1 MTSPTTPV
9 PRPWPLSSAV
19 LILANAAPLIG
30 VLTHDWTVFAV
41 VLLYWCE
48 NVIVGVFNVLRML
61 CARPQDTV
69 AWAGKAFLIP
79 FFCVHYG
86 MFTYVHGIFVLGLF
100 GGAFAKGGFNLSPL
114 TLLAAVRQ
122 AGVGWGI
129 AALVAS
135 HGFSFFHNYLMGG
148 EYRRVGL
155 SQLMGQPYG
164 RVVVLHFAILGGGF
178 IVMALG
184 SAVGALMLLIV
195 VKTTIDLAAHLR
207 ERRKLG
213 AAPDQALFATTSS

>member
-1 MTSPTTPV
+1 MTPS
-9 PRPWPLSSAV
+9 LIV
-19 LILANAAPLIG
+19 LLIANAVPIAG
-30 VLTHDWTVFAV
+30 VLFLGWSVFPL
-41 VLLYWCE
+41 VLLYWLE
-48 NVIVGVFNVLRML
+48 NVVVGGFNVAKLL
-61 CARPQDTV
+61 TAQPSQPV
-69 AWAGKAFLIP
+69 YWVVKLFLVP
-79 FFCVHYG
+79 FFVLHFG

-114 TLLAAVRQ
+114 TLLTAIRQ
-122 AGVGWGI
+122 AGVGWGV

-184 SAVGALMLLIV
+184 SAVVALILLIV
-195 VKTTIDLAAHLR
+195 VKTAIDLAAHLA